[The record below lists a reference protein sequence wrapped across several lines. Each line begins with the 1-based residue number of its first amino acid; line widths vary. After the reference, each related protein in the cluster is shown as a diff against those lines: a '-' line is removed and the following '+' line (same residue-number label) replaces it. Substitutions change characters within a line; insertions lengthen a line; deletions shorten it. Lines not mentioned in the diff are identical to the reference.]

1 MLFDD
6 FLHFNI
12 KNIFVRHVMA
22 FSDESLGE
30 KMMIIYFP
38 SGLFDQAC
46 ILFHL
51 DSCHFLVKSIVVR
64 LAQPVNSIA
73 IIHVKNTDSYCLL
86 CDRHQNVIS
95 PTSLEA
101 FTIPLLKTFNNS

>member
-1 MLFDD
+1 MLFED

-22 FSDESLGE
+22 FSDECLGE

-46 ILFHL
+46 ILFHV

-64 LAQPVNSIA
+64 LAQPVNSFT
-73 IIHVKNTDSYCLL
+73 IIHVKNTDSYCLMY
-86 CDRHQNVIS
+86 DRHQNMIS
-95 PTSLEA
+95 LTSLEA
-101 FTIPLLKTFNNS
+101 FTIPLLSS